1 MKKNKIVDEK
11 EFEKMINDTKEL
23 KLDKIKLKDK
33 NLNIYAII
41 IQKIYR
47 GYISKLS

>member
-1 MKKNKIVDEK
+1 L
-11 EFEKMINDTKEL
+11 INDTKEL

-33 NLNIYAII
+33 NLNISAVE

-47 GYISKLS
+47 LKHLSLI